1 MKMQPMEQNCVFV
14 VGVPGAGKTTSVNK
28 FKKMFNRNVRATFK
42 LIKQKEGQQH
52 AQWEV
57 NKDVTILRTDRVR
70 AGVSIPLIKGMLEKS
85 DAKLLIVE
93 GCVHVVSL
101 FNRGFLK
108 YMVEDT
114 DFKVWS

>member
-1 MKMQPMEQNCVFV
+1 M
-14 VGVPGAGKTTSVNK
+14 
-28 FKKMFNRNVRATFK
+28 RATFK
-42 LIKQKEGQQH
+42 LVKQQQGKQH

-57 NKDVTILRTDRVR
+57 NRDVTILRTDRVR
-70 AGVSIPLIKGMLEKS
+70 AGVHVSIPLIKGMLEKS
-85 DAKLLIVE
+85 NAKLLIVE
-93 GCVHVVSL
+93 GCAVSR

>member
-1 MKMQPMEQNCVFV
+1 MLVCNMKTNDKQQ
-14 VGVPGAGKTTSVNK
+14 GK
-28 FKKMFNRNVRATFK
+28 
-42 LIKQKEGQQH
+42 QH

-57 NKDVTILRTDRVR
+57 NMDITILRTDHVR
-70 AGVSIPLIKGMLEKS
+70 AGVSIPLIKGMVEKS
-85 DAKLLIVE
+85 NAKLLIVE
-93 GCVHVVSL
+93 GCVVSL

>member
-1 MKMQPMEQNCVFV
+1 M
-14 VGVPGAGKTTSVNK
+14 
-28 FKKMFNRNVRATFK
+28 
-42 LIKQKEGQQH
+42 
-52 AQWEV
+52 
-57 NKDVTILRTDRVR
+57 R